1 MKLNTADDNS
11 LTPALELQG
20 NAYELFETLQTCQE
34 TEEKLK
40 KGLQMHGLI
49 S

>member
-1 MKLNTADDNS
+1 MRLNTDDHE
-11 LTPALELQG
+11 TIIPALELQG
-20 NAYELFETLQTCQE
+20 RSYELFESLQSCQA